1 MQVSFTRFIYEFY
14 DSRVLEGGLPLAAVA
29 FSPLHSAK
37 DLPRTQAVLNREKW
51 IFWSERIS
59 TSNPFSF
66 ATVFSRRGDLWGT
79 HIECITRETISPWR
93 VTRVLS
99 NKLANRNSGGGA
111 TTLKTSLIPLFPRSG
126 EEEIYWELFGTR
138 YKKYRTSYLSVEYG
152 SWNGNAVERKFLFRI
167 WGQFW
172 GKYIFFRSRRAQESK
187 LISLKN
193 VIGTKACGDSSYEGS
208 EKGGWISR
216 RVGFNWSVRWLIVR
230 EIRTGTRVWN
240 WNRVFWRPWKERL
253 F

>member
-1 MQVSFTRFIYEFY
+1 MWYIQDIVVCTVQVSFTRFIYEFY

-152 SWNGNAVERKFLFRI
+152 SWNGNAVERKFLFRV

-172 GKYIFFRSRRAQESK
+172 GKYTFFRSRRAQESK

-208 EKGGWISR
+208 EKGGWISDE
-216 RVGFNWSVRWLIVR
+216 SVLIGVCD
-230 EIRTGTRVWN
+230 GS
-240 WNRVFWRPWKERL
+240 L
-253 F
+253 

>member
-1 MQVSFTRFIYEFY
+1 MWYIQDTVVCTVQVSFTRFIYEFY

-111 TTLKTSLIPLFPRSG
+111 TTLKTSLMPLFPRSG
-126 EEEIYWELFGTR
+126 EKEIYWELFGTR
-138 YKKYRTSYLSVEYG
+138 YKKYRTSYLSVE
-152 SWNGNAVERKFLFRI
+152 WKRCRKEIFVSSLGIILREV
-167 WGQFW
+167 
-172 GKYIFFRSRRAQESK
+172 YIFSIKESAR
-187 LISLKN
+187 IE
-193 VIGTKACGDSSYEGS
+193 IDFF
-208 EKGGWISR
+208 EKCNR
-216 RVGFNWSVRWLIVR
+216 DESVRW
-230 EIRTGTRVWN
+230 
-240 WNRVFWRPWKERL
+240 
-253 F
+253 

>member
-1 MQVSFTRFIYEFY
+1 MWYIQDTVVCTVQVSFTRFIYEFY

-138 YKKYRTSYLSVEYG
+138 YKKYRTSYLSVE
-152 SWNGNAVERKFLFRI
+152 WKRCRKEIFVSSLGAILREV
-167 WGQFW
+167 
-172 GKYIFFRSRRAQESK
+172 YIFLIKESAR
-187 LISLKN
+187 IE
-193 VIGTKACGDSSYEGS
+193 IDFF
-208 EKGGWISR
+208 EKCNR
-216 RVGFNWSVRWLIVR
+216 DESVRW
-230 EIRTGTRVWN
+230 
-240 WNRVFWRPWKERL
+240 
-253 F
+253 